1 MQIIEV
7 EIQDELSLTQQHRSS
22 RDHRSAYK
30 VPLFTFFTIAP
41 KVPDDC
47 FSLIPMLVSKHRT
60 SSCACFCES
69 RVGYVSFVLIK
80 KAVHD
85 VHRVSRATLG
95 SNSSRSDSIILIAAL
110 RMTRLSS
117 ITLKNEETN
126 TTIKMLIATCILV
139 KNNFCNSIYE
149 WSFISYIH
157 FKEKGKNEI
166 HSPCRMQFREQLQTK
181 YSIWGPDS

>member
-1 MQIIEV
+1 MQIIQV
-7 EIQDELSLTQQHRSS
+7 EIQDELSLTQRHRSS

-47 FSLIPMLVSKHRT
+47 FPLIPMLVSKHRT
-60 SSCACFCES
+60 PSCACFCES

>member
-69 RVGYVSFVLIK
+69 RVGYGSFVLIK

-85 VHRVSRATLG
+85 VHQVSRATLG
-95 SNSSRSDSIILIAAL
+95 SNSSRSDSTTLIAAL